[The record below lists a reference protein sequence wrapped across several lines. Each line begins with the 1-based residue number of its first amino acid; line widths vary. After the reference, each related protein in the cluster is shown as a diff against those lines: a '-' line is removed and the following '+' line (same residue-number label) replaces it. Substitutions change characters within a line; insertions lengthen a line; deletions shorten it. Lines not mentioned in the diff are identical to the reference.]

1 MIFWTIKF
9 PKYFDLTNILL
20 LNLNTLTLV
29 IFTSI
34 VLISFS
40 FLINF
45 GNRISKSKIL
55 NYLSFFSI
63 SGYAIPGVIL
73 AVAFITF
80 FSWFSDFFSSFFSTA
95 SIKKIFIGSVLGL
108 IMAYF
113 KHGGFLG
120 RVLN

>member
-80 FSWFSDFFSSFFSTA
+80 FSWFSDFFSSFFSTLVL
-95 SIKKIFIGSVLGL
+95 KK
-108 IMAYF
+108 
-113 KHGGFLG
+113 FLL
-120 RVLN
+120 VQC